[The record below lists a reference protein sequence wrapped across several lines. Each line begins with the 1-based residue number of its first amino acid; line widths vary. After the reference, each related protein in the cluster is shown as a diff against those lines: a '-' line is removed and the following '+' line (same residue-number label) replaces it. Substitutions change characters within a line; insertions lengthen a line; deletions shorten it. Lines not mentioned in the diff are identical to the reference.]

1 MHRRAFLNQIS
12 RATTGAALA
21 ATVLATATRRASAA
35 LAERPGVAPDILAAD
50 EPFWR
55 DLTRDW
61 APHPEFINLEYGYL
75 HAAPLPVLEV
85 ELRAAREINR
95 RNSYYKRTEMRDDQ
109 EAARTALARVAGT
122 SPEEIAI
129 VRNATEALNTVIL
142 GLDLAPG
149 DEDHP
154 LRSSYG
160 SMVEAMQ
167 QKATRH
173 GVVLKQIAIPLHP
186 SSDEEVVAAFAAAI
200 TPRTRLLHV
209 THMINLTG
217 HVLPVKKISD
227 LAHAHGAEV
236 VVDAAHSFA
245 HVDFKVPDLGC
256 DYLGTSLHKWMC
268 SPLGMGMLSSSAARR
283 SKSLAPPRRHP
294 PRLEDIRKLEHL
306 GTRPESA
313 HLGLVEAVR
322 FHEAIGSARKLA
334 RLRHLHRTWADA
346 ARAIPGVSVLTPK
359 DPARHGAVG
368 NIAIAGIAPRALA
381 DYWMKEHNIFTVGIE
396 HPIVK
401 SKGVRVTPAFPAPAP
416 TWTSSSPPSKPP
428 RNDLAERLLRGSAT
442 DHFRLIH

>member
-1 MHRRAFLNQIS
+1 MHRRAFLANLS

-21 ATVLATATRRASAA
+21 TTLLASSTRRASAA
-35 LAERPGVAPDILAAD
+35 LAERAGIAPDVLAAD

-61 APHPEFINLEYGYL
+61 APTPEFINLEYGYF

-149 DEDHP
+149 DEIIYSDQD
-154 LRSSYG
+154 YG

-200 TPRTRLLHV
+200 TPRTRVLHV
-209 THMINLTG
+209 THMVNLTG
-217 HVLPVKKISD
+217 HVLPVKKICD

-268 SPLGMGMLSSSAARR
+268 SPLGMGMLYVRR
-283 SKSLAPPRRHP
+283 EKIKKVWPLLADTRHAVD
-294 PRLEDIRKLEHL
+294 DIRKLEHL

-359 DPARHGAVG
+359 EPVRHGAVG
-368 NIAIAGIAPRALA
+368 NIAIAGVAPRALA

-401 SKGVRVTPAFPAPAP
+401 GVRVTPGLPTPRAHVDLFVSAIQAAAKRFAP
-416 TWTSSSPPSKPP
+416 T
-428 RNDLAERLLRGSAT
+428 
-442 DHFRLIH
+442 

>member
-1 MHRRAFLNQIS
+1 MHRRAFLEKLT

-21 ATVLATATRRASAA
+21 TSFLASTRRATAA
-35 LAERPGVAPDILAAD
+35 LAERPGIAPDVLAAD

-61 APHPEFINLEYGYL
+61 APTPEFINLEYGYF

-95 RNSYYKRTEMRDDQ
+95 RNSYYKRVQMRDDQ

-122 SPEEIAI
+122 SPEEIAL

-142 GLDLAPG
+142 GVDLAPG
-149 DEDHP
+149 DEIIYSDQD
-154 LRSSYG
+154 YG
-160 SMVEAMQ
+160 SMVEALE
-167 QKATRH
+167 QKAARH
-173 GVVLKQIAIPLHP
+173 GVVLRQIALPLHP
-186 SSDEEVVAAFAAAI
+186 SSDEDVVAAYAAGF
-200 TPRTRLLHV
+200 TPRTRLVLV

-217 HVLPVKKISD
+217 HILPVKKICD
-227 LAHAHGAEV
+227 FAHAHGAEV

-245 HVDFKVPDLGC
+245 HADFKVPDLGC

-268 SPLGMGMLSSSAARR
+268 SPLGMGMLYVRR
-283 SKSLAPPRRHP
+283 DKITKVWPLLADTRRPRD
-294 PRLEDIRKLEHL
+294 DIRKLEHL

-313 HLGLVEAVR
+313 HLGLIEAVR

-334 RLRHLHRTWADA
+334 RLRYLHRTWAEV
-346 ARAIPGVSVLTPK
+346 ARATPGVTVLTPA

-368 NIAIAGIAPRALA
+368 NIALKGVAPRALA
-381 DYWMKEHNIFTVGIE
+381 DYWLKEHNLFTVGIE
-396 HPIVK
+396 HPVV
-401 SKGVRVTPAFPAPAP
+401 KGVRVTPGLP
-416 TWTSSSPPSKPP
+416 TP
-428 RNDLAERLLRGSAT
+428 RAHVDLFVTAIQAAAKRFG
-442 DHFRLIH
+442 